1 MGTTSHNKPIVRDG
15 LVFCIDPAN
24 KVSWSGPDSSTVND
38 LIGTNNGTI
47 YNDTSGSY
55 GDNSSFNFD
64 GTDSYIDAGS
74 SVGVIGTSDYSFSS
88 WVKTSQTSGTQTILG
103 TRNYNTNGWVIQIEL
118 NIIMF
123 YNVFTPSNRIQTTT
137 NLTNGNWYNLVVVR
151 GGTTSTNKIYVN
163 GVSQSLTYNNENGTN
178 PQSSNNLLIGA
189 GYNNGGTLYRFFDG
203 NMGPTMIYSKKLSAS
218 EVAQNYNALKN
229 RFI

>member
-1 MGTTSHNKPIVRDG
+1 MGTSYSPNIVKDG
-15 LVFCIDPAN
+15 LVFYADPIN
-24 KVSWSGPDSSTVND
+24 PRSWTGPSSNRVNN
-38 LIGTNNGTI
+38 LSSNSTGSIF
-47 YNDTSGSY
+47 NDTSGSY
-55 GDNSSFNFD
+55 GNNSSFNFD

-88 WVKTSQTSGTQTILG
+88 WVKTSQTSGTQTVLG
-103 TRNYNTNGWVIQIEL
+103 TRNYNTNGWVIQMGL
-118 NIIMF
+118 NSIMF

-178 PQSSNNLLIGA
+178 PQSSLNLLIGA
-189 GYNNGGTLYRFFDG
+189 GYNNGGTLY
-203 NMGPTMIYSKKLSAS
+203 
-218 EVAQNYNALKN
+218 
-229 RFI
+229 